1 MPLAPVGAGRREECP
16 QGLFGAFAQAAV
28 VTDLILVDTQLPVL
42 DGYDATRQINAGP
55 NLKETPTNSVS
66 SLVMKSSVAFAAN
79 PDSWC
84 ALQATDSNGTHP
96 NPVGAGYPDRHH
108 RLMRRLPIKSRFPNG
123 TPLVRR
129 MS

>member
-1 MPLAPVGAGRREECP
+1 MSGRRVGLCNSDPDMPLAPVGAGRREECP

-66 SLVMKSSVAFAAN
+66 SLVMKSSAE
-79 PDSWC
+79 S
-84 ALQATDSNGTHP
+84 S
-96 NPVGAGYPDRHH
+96 
-108 RLMRRLPIKSRFPNG
+108 RRRVP
-123 TPLVRR
+123 
-129 MS
+129 